1 MLKIKAGKDFWSGI
15 MFMSFAVV
23 ELYIARGYSVG
34 SSGEMGPGYFPVV
47 LGIVLGA
54 LGLLLVAR
62 AIISGDEP
70 VAGASLRPL
79 LFLVVGVI
87 VFGVTIEPLGLVLSL
102 ILTVAIAALAGRQSE
117 PLEIALLAA
126 ALAALS
132 VGIFHFALLLP
143 LPIWPAMFGS

>member
-15 MFMSFAVV
+15 MFLCFAIV
-23 ELYIARGYSVG
+23 ELYIARGYSMG

-54 LGLLLVAR
+54 LGALLVAR
-62 AIISGDEP
+62 AIIAGDEP
-70 VAGASLRPL
+70 VAGASIRPL
-79 LFLVVGVI
+79 LLLVASVV

-102 ILTVAIAALAGRQSE
+102 VLTVAIAALAGRQSG

-126 ALAALS
+126 ALAVLS

-143 LPIWPAMFGS
+143 LPIWPAL